1 MDSSDDRI
9 DLGRFGR
16 SHALKGEVRLFVDE
30 RLSPMLTPGLLCH
43 VPDPR
48 GARIPMRITSC
59 RSSEIRRGSTHGSDI
74 RLSGENRLFFVK
86 LDRVTTREQA
96 DALQGSVVQI
106 DPTPEALQLLD
117 VTRPADTLPIGYLLL
132 DDGIPFGRIDRIL
145 ENPAHPL
152 LSVIP
157 EASISEASGDQ
168 AESEPVLIP
177 FTAPFINR
185 VEDRTRTVHGSNLG
199 MFMEI

>member
-1 MDSSDDRI
+1 MDPSGDRI

-30 RLSPMLTPGLLCH
+30 RLSSMLTPGLLCH
-43 VPDPR
+43 VPDAR
-48 GARIPMRITSC
+48 GARIPMRITSS
-59 RSSEIRRGSTHGSDI
+59 RYSEVRRGTKHGADV
-74 RLSGENRLFFVK
+74 RLTGESRLFFVK
-86 LDRVTTREQA
+86 LDRVTSREQA

-106 DPTPEALQLLD
+106 DPTPEALRLLEA
-117 VTRPADTLPIGYLLL
+117 TQPAETLPIGYLLL

-157 EASISEASGDQ
+157 QASIPGESGGH
-168 AESEPVLIP
+168 AEPEPVLIP

-199 MFMEI
+199 MFLEI